1 LRFSRLLVL
10 VVFVGFGVS
19 GVTAASASLDRRG
32 GALAPAAVQQICPSN
47 PSAPLIEPEAR
58 DVMNADA
65 AQQLADGTG
74 IRVGILADGI
84 DVNNPDLIR
93 TGGQH
98 VVFDYQDFSGVGTT
112 GATDGRQAFLAA
124 GLIASQGNQTYDLS
138 GFVNPSHPLPPGCN
152 VKIEGIAPGA
162 GLAVL
167 RVAGSSSRRQSSEI
181 AAAIRYAVGVD
192 HVNVLDEPF
201 VASPIPDTQDDPVSL
216 ANRAALK
223 AGVTVVVGSGDA
235 GPFGDIGAP
244 ASSPEVISVG
254 GTTTYRLYRQT
265 TRYGTQLVPGGWEDD
280 NIAAPASA
288 GITAFDPGTVSVVA
302 PADSGWALCS
312 SDTTTFS
319 GCADIDH
326 GANPP
331 PIFGADSTGAAAAAT
346 SATAALVL
354 QAYAKT
360 HHGAMPSPA
369 LVKQIIVSTAT
380 DLGAP
385 AEHQGAGLVNALEAV
400 QLAES
405 IGGRPQG
412 DTLLVSR
419 AALSATMSP
428 GQNQSFVVKVTNEGG
443 SARTVTPAVV
453 GRPTALA
460 TDTGAVTLSSASP
473 TYVDGE
479 GETDYYATHTF
490 SVPPG
495 ADNLNGDVT
504 WNAQAIGG
512 AAFVTLFDPAGAVAA
527 YSSLG
532 TNGSGFGHVEVR
544 HPSAGTWTAVVF
556 TVSSAPAFGS
566 VRFAFSSDAFQ
577 PVGSVSPAELM
588 LKPGK
593 SGTVRVQVT
602 AGQPGDEAL
611 SLRLGTGGGDDG
623 SIPIVLRS
631 LVPLTKIGGSFAGA
645 LTGGAANGNAGQS
658 LSYQFKVS
666 GGRPSLDVRVA
677 LADPNYEVEGFLVDP
692 GGQPVDIQS
701 TGAFDA
707 NHNFVG
713 FGPAMQFFRDKPRP
727 GLWTLTLL
735 DAGPGD
741 GARLTEPFTG
751 SVSFDAPAITSSGL
765 PASSKTVLQAG
776 LPVTATVTITNT
788 GSVRKDFFVDPRLD
802 GLVQQQLLGL
812 TSSSVPLPL
821 TSPPAWLVPPG
832 TDKLV
837 VTGQSTV
844 PITMDVSSR
853 SGDPDVLGVPS
864 GNTSV
869 ATLNAP
875 ELAPGVFVASPAAT
889 GPFGAGGVGGG
900 ATAQLAAVARTNPFD
915 SAATASSG
923 DLWARSVDA
932 AATYTPLSL
941 APGESGTITLTIT
954 PTAAKGRVVH
964 GFVAVDTFS
973 PLTDSGDELGK
984 VPYRYK
990 VG

>member
-1 LRFSRLLVL
+1 
-10 VVFVGFGVS
+10 
-19 GVTAASASLDRRG
+19 
-32 GALAPAAVQQICPSN
+32 
-47 PSAPLIEPEAR
+47 
-58 DVMNADA
+58 
-65 AQQLADGTG
+65 
-74 IRVGILADGI
+74 
-84 DVNNPDLIR
+84 
-93 TGGQH
+93 
-98 VVFDYQDFSGVGTT
+98 
-112 GATDGRQAFLAA
+112 
-124 GLIASQGNQTYDLS
+124 
-138 GFVNPSHPLPPGCN
+138 
-152 VKIEGIAPGA
+152 
-162 GLAVL
+162 
-167 RVAGSSSRRQSSEI
+167 
-181 AAAIRYAVGVD
+181 
-192 HVNVLDEPF
+192 
-201 VASPIPDTQDDPVSL
+201 
-216 ANRAALK
+216 
-223 AGVTVVVGSGDA
+223 
-235 GPFGDIGAP
+235 
-244 ASSPEVISVG
+244 
-254 GTTTYRLYRQT
+254 
-265 TRYGTQLVPGGWEDD
+265 
-280 NIAAPASA
+280 
-288 GITAFDPGTVSVVA
+288 
-302 PADSGWALCS
+302 
-312 SDTTTFS
+312 
-319 GCADIDH
+319 
-326 GANPP
+326 
-331 PIFGADSTGAAAAAT
+331 
-346 SATAALVL
+346 
-354 QAYAKT
+354 
-360 HHGAMPSPA
+360 
-369 LVKQIIVSTAT
+369 
-380 DLGAP
+380 
-385 AEHQGAGLVNALEAV
+385 
-400 QLAES
+400 
-405 IGGRPQG
+405 
-412 DTLLVSR
+412 
-419 AALSATMSP
+419 
-428 GQNQSFVVKVTNEGG
+428 
-443 SARTVTPAVV
+443 
-453 GRPTALA
+453 
-460 TDTGAVTLSSASP
+460 
-473 TYVDGE
+473 
-479 GETDYYATHTF
+479 
-490 SVPPG
+490 
-495 ADNLNGDVT
+495 
-504 WNAQAIGG
+504 
-512 AAFVTLFDPAGAVAA
+512 
-527 YSSLG
+527 
-532 TNGSGFGHVEVR
+532 
-544 HPSAGTWTAVVF
+544 
-556 TVSSAPAFGS
+556 
-566 VRFAFSSDAFQ
+566 
-577 PVGSVSPAELM
+577 M